1 MEEVG
6 FLTLSS
12 DRKHYESIICLLS
25 AVLGGVVYASDT
37 VLKIVRSTMGSN
49 YAWQFGGVVYH
60 RLILTF
66 VGEGLL
72 ALW

>member
-1 MEEVG
+1 M
-6 FLTLSS
+6 
-12 DRKHYESIICLLS
+12 
-25 AVLGGVVYASDT
+25 LGGVVYASDT